1 MKKKVKDLSGKKK
14 LEHEFRKKVKIANK
28 ILSRFNE
35 ENKRF
40 ILDDDYG
47 ATFHDK
53 TIVTKKGLF
62 RNNAS
67 QLTIKELNS
76 RIEMMK
82 SFIADSDD
90 YFRDVDMLT
99 EIGTK
104 MQSWQNKKENGN
116 EAISQ
121 DLADFFVFA
130 KAMLGDTF
138 DPSKSST
145 LQTAENMLNDGLT
158 LSAIKERFYD
168 AMANSNDEGT
178 LVEIF
183 SEQGRYL

>member
-1 MKKKVKDLSGKKK
+1 MRKKVKELSGRKK

-28 ILSRFNE
+28 ILNRFNE

-67 QLTIKELNS
+67 KLSVRELNS

-82 SFIADSDD
+82 TFIADSDD

-104 MQSWQNKKENGN
+104 MRSWESKKEHGN
-116 EAISQ
+116 EAIAQ

-130 KAMLGDTF
+130 KAMMGDTF
-138 DPSKSST
+138 DPSNSSA
-145 LQTAENMLNDGLT
+145 LQAAEKMLNEGDT

-178 LVEIF
+178 LIDIF
-183 SEQGRYL
+183 AEQGRYL

>member
-1 MKKKVKDLSGKKK
+1 MRKKVKELRNRKK

-28 ILSRFNE
+28 ILNRFNE

-67 QLTIKELNS
+67 KLTVKELNS

-82 SFIADSDD
+82 TFIEDSDD
-90 YFRDVDMLT
+90 YFRDVDLLT

-104 MQSWQNKKENGN
+104 MRSWESKKEHGN
-116 EAISQ
+116 EAIAQ

-130 KAMLGDTF
+130 KAMMGDTF

-145 LQTAENMLNDGLT
+145 LQAAEKMLNEGDT

-168 AMANSNDEGT
+168 AMLNSKDEGT
-178 LVEIF
+178 LLDIF
-183 SEQGRYL
+183 AEQGRYL